1 MGENGSNGDNLRTRT
16 IVPLTMNNNLKHEI
30 MWWMSRLTIMLTS
43 LFLSMSLAA
52 QAYAAEIQMGYE
64 GNLVFEPN
72 ELTVNAGETV
82 TFVNNA
88 LPPHNIIVDGRADLS
103 REALM
108 FSPGETQ
115 EIVFADA
122 GDFNFKCA
130 PHEGAGMKGV
140 IHVK

>member
-1 MGENGSNGDNLRTRT
+1 MK
-16 IVPLTMNNNLKHEI
+16 NNLKHEI
-30 MWWMSRLTIMLTS
+30 MWWMSRLTIMMTS
-43 LFLSMSLAA
+43 LFLSMTLAA

-72 ELTVNAGETV
+72 EVTVNAGETV

-103 REALM
+103 RESLM

-115 EIVFADA
+115 EIVFADK

-140 IHVK
+140 IHVQ

>member
-1 MGENGSNGDNLRTRT
+1 MK
-16 IVPLTMNNNLKHEI
+16 NNNLKHEI
-30 MWWMSRLTIMLTS
+30 MWWMSRLTIMVTS
-43 LFLSMSLAA
+43 LFLSMTLAA
-52 QAYAAEIQMGYE
+52 QAYAAEIQMGYN

-72 ELTVNAGETV
+72 EVTVDAGETV

-103 REALM
+103 RESLM

-115 EIVFADA
+115 EIVFADV

-130 PHEGAGMKGV
+130 PHEGAGMKGI

>member
-1 MGENGSNGDNLRTRT
+1 
-16 IVPLTMNNNLKHEI
+16 MNNNLKHEI
-30 MWWMSRLTIMLTS
+30 MWWMSRLTIMMTS
-43 LFLSMSLAA
+43 LFLSMTLAA

-103 REALM
+103 RESLM

-115 EIVFADA
+115 EIVFADT

>member
-1 MGENGSNGDNLRTRT
+1 MTT
-16 IVPLTMNNNLKHEI
+16 ITKHKHEI
-30 MWWMSRLTIMLTS
+30 MWWMSRLTIMVTS
-43 LFLSMSLAA
+43 LFLSMTLAA
-52 QAYAAEIQMGYE
+52 SAYAAEIQMGYN

-72 ELTVNAGETV
+72 EVTVDAGETV

-103 REALM
+103 RESLM

-115 EIVFADA
+115 EIVFADT

>member
-1 MGENGSNGDNLRTRT
+1 
-16 IVPLTMNNNLKHEI
+16 MNNNLKHEI

-43 LFLSMSLAA
+43 LFLSFSLAST
-52 QAYAAEIQMGYE
+52 AYAADIQMGYE

-72 ELTVNAGETV
+72 EVTVNAGETV
-82 TFVNNA
+82 TFINNA

-103 REALM
+103 RESLM

-115 EIVFADA
+115 EIVFADT